1 MTNIKKI
8 LFIAISCLIANNV
21 FSQDAKEIVR
31 KSDERVRGISSQ
43 ANMTIQI
50 VRATWSRE
58 MSMKTWSKGNDLAM
72 ILITSPAK
80 DKGTVFLKRKK
91 EVWNWIPSIERNI
104 KLPPS
109 MMSQSWM
116 GTDFTNDD
124 LVKEA
129 SVVEDYV
136 HSVIGEADIDS
147 RMCYKIQMIPKPE
160 ASVVWGKVVLW
171 IDKKDYLMMKA
182 EYYDEENILVNTMNA
197 GDVKMLGGK
206 LLPSRMEMIPVEK
219 KGNKTVL
226 IYNSL
231 LFDQHVEE
239 SFFSTQNMQK
249 VQ

>member
-1 MTNIKKI
+1 MFYRKIFIFSIYI
-8 LFIAISCLIANNV
+8 LFANQV
-21 FSQDAKEIVR
+21 ISQDAREIVR
-31 KSDERVRGISSQ
+31 KSDERVRGATSQ
-43 ANMTIQI
+43 AMMTIQI
-50 VRATWSRE
+50 VRPSWTRE

-72 ILITSPAK
+72 ILITAPAK

-109 MMSQSWM
+109 MMNQSWM

-129 SVVEDYV
+129 SIVEDYV
-136 HSVIGEADIDS
+136 HSIIGEEEITS

-160 ASVVWGKVVLW
+160 AAIVWGKVILW
-171 IDKKDYLMMKA
+171 IEKNDMLMLKA
-182 EYYDEENILVNTMNA
+182 EYYDEENVLINTMIA

-206 LLPSRMEMIPVEK
+206 LLPSRLEMIPAEK

-231 LFDQHVEE
+231 VFDKPIDE

-249 VQ
+249 IQ